1 MAKWTKSLIS
11 LVSATF
17 LLFSIASARSQ
28 RVRYYYNA
36 MLYVFSMGVCS
47 TIGTVYPLVFGL
59 FGQRFNTNYV
69 VAKSFYKLTSTLIG
83 FRVKLEGA
91 EHLKQRPSIIVG
103 NHQSFLDI
111 LYMSRILPPGS
122 VVMGKK
128 ELKWV
133 PLLGQFM
140 ALSGALFIDRKT
152 RTSAIKT
159 MDEGGRQMRR
169 HKLALFAF
177 PEGTRSHAVVP
188 ELLPFKKGVFHLAI
202 QAQLPIIPMVCEN
215 YSRLYDSKTRFE
227 GGDIRLAALP
237 PVSTEGL
244 TREDTDKL
252 IKTVHDA
259 MLQRLIQFDQ
269 QNDVQDVQSTLHPS
283 QRPPPRVRGL
293 AGLFARV
300 VGDGSKGQHDRMVR
314 RIERDEAAMR
324 AQAQNGTTPGD
335 YGLVSAAQNSQAP
348 AS

>member
-133 PLLGQFM
+133 PLLGQF
-140 ALSGALFIDRKT
+140 S
-152 RTSAIKT
+152 TSS
-159 MDEGGRQMRR
+159 D
-169 HKLALFAF
+169 
-177 PEGTRSHAVVP
+177 
-188 ELLPFKKGVFHLAI
+188 
-202 QAQLPIIPMVCEN
+202 
-215 YSRLYDSKTRFE
+215 
-227 GGDIRLAALP
+227 
-237 PVSTEGL
+237 
-244 TREDTDKL
+244 
-252 IKTVHDA
+252 
-259 MLQRLIQFDQ
+259 
-269 QNDVQDVQSTLHPS
+269 
-283 QRPPPRVRGL
+283 
-293 AGLFARV
+293 
-300 VGDGSKGQHDRMVR
+300 
-314 RIERDEAAMR
+314 
-324 AQAQNGTTPGD
+324 
-335 YGLVSAAQNSQAP
+335 
-348 AS
+348 